1 MSATVA
7 RGSTTGPI
15 PPFAQRELTDY
26 DLKLLQVF
34 RTVVECGGFTAAET
48 ELSLS
53 RSTISIHMSSLETR
67 LGMRLC
73 QRGRQ
78 GFSLTREGQAVY
90 NAILSLSDAHDD
102 FRHTIAQVNQSL
114 SGELIILAADQL
126 DPPRQRYLAQALA
139 KIHKQAPELQ
149 ITLDLLPLQQIE
161 LALLKNQAHVALMP
175 GYRRIDGLHYS
186 AAFSTPVYLCC
197 SSQHPLFHAEKDEQ
211 QITAEQLA
219 QHPAV
224 HPGVNINPEGRKL
237 LQKLNTQARAYQFDT
252 RVSLILS
259 GAWIGFL
266 PAAIAEPYIQSG
278 ELRYLQPDTWQYP
291 FEQFF
296 VTRKQPREPDKVNLA
311 LSELKASQADFSKLA
326 P

>member
-1 MSATVA
+1 MTKPHVA
-7 RGSTTGPI
+7 RGSTTGPT

-90 NAILSLSDAHDD
+90 NAILSLTEAHDE
-102 FRHTIAQVNQSL
+102 FRHAVAQVNQSL

-126 DPPRQRYLAQALA
+126 DPPRQRSLAQAMA
-139 KIHKQAPELQ
+139 TIYRQAPELQ

-175 GYRRIDGLHYS
+175 GYRRIDGLHYEP
-186 AAFSTPVYLCC
+186 AFSTPVYLCC
-197 SSQHPLFHAEKDEQ
+197 SNTHPLFGLADNRITEELLAE
-211 QITAEQLA
+211 
-219 QHPAV
+219 HPAV

-237 LQKLNTQARAYQFDT
+237 LQKLNTRARAYQFDT

-259 GAWIGFL
+259 GAWLGFL
-266 PAAIAEPYIQSG
+266 PAAIAEPYIQTG

-291 FEQFF
+291 FQQFF
-296 VTRKQPREPDKVNLA
+296 VSRKQPREPDKVKLA
-311 LSELKASQADFSKLA
+311 LKELIKSSQLA